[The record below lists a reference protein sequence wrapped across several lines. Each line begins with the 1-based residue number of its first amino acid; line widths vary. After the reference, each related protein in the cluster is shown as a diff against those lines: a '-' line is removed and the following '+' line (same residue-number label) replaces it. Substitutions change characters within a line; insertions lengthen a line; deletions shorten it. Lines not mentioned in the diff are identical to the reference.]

1 VAAVGLFA
9 LPLFAPG
16 NASADQVA
24 DKKTEAQQVAA
35 KLDQL
40 NQKLD
45 GLNEQY
51 NQATI
56 ELQAADAAVV
66 DAQHKVDETNKQ
78 LDEKTKQLRS
88 FAVAAY
94 VTGSDTPTF
103 EAVITSTADV
113 ASQKQTYLEAA
124 SGSRQDLVDEL
135 QATKLEVANQ
145 ITTLTAAQ
153 QHSQQ
158 VRDTLSSSRQQADAA
173 VAEQQ
178 QVSSQVQGELA
189 TLVAA
194 EQQRE
199 ADARAAAAAADAQA
213 QTQALAAQRVVTPS
227 TNPVAPPVTPPT
239 VTNPDNPPPVVDP
252 LNPDPNGGSPTPGAG
267 AAIAAA
273 QSALGVSYVWA
284 GASMSGFDCS
294 GLVLWAYAHAG
305 RSLPHSSSAQY
316 AMTRHIP
323 LSELLPGDLVF
334 SEGLGHVG
342 IYIGGGMMI
351 HAPHTG
357 DVVRVASIYISTPLA
372 GRL

>member
-1 VAAVGLFA
+1 VAAVGLFV

-16 NASADQVA
+16 SASADQIA

-56 ELQAADAAVV
+56 ELTAADAAVV

-78 LDEKTKQLRS
+78 LDEKSKQLRS

-103 EAVITSTADV
+103 EAVITSTAEV

-135 QATKLEVANQ
+135 QATKLDVANQ
-145 ITTLTAAQ
+145 VNTLTAAQ

-178 QVSSQVQGELA
+178 QVSSQIQGELV

-199 ADARAAAAAADAQA
+199 ADARAATAAAQA
-213 QTQALAAQRVVTPS
+213 QALAAQRPVTPS
-227 TNPVAPPVTPPT
+227 TKPVAPPVTPPT
-239 VTNPDNPPPVVDP
+239 VTNPNNPPPVVDP
-252 LNPDPNGGSPTPGAG
+252 LNPDPNGGTPTPGAA

-273 QSALGVSYVWA
+273 ESALGVPYVWA

-357 DVVRVASIYISTPLA
+357 DVVRIASIYISTPLA